1 MKWHMDCTSIDSDNR
16 FFLGGIHFVFANIA
30 DINVYIANK

>member
-1 MKWHMDCTSIDSDNR
+1 MKWHMDCASIDSDNS
-16 FFLGGIHFVFANIA
+16 FFFVGIHFFFANIA